1 MSQAAAIA
9 TGCIV
14 LALACVLGAL
24 RCLADRLL
32 PSAAIYTVV
41 ALTLV
46 GGAAKAAIDA
56 L

>member
-1 MSQAAAIA
+1 MSRDAAIA

-14 LALACVLGAL
+14 LALGATVGAL

-32 PSAAIYTVV
+32 TSAAIY
-41 ALTLV
+41 ALIAAALV